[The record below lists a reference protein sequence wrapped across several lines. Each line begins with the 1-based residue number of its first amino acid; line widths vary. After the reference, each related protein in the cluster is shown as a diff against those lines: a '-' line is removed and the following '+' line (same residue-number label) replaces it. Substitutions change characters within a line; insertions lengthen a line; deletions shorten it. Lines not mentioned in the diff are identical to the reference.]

1 MKTPDPLAPLILALH
16 DLVTWFRALK
26 VKGVV
31 IGGVAASLLGRPR
44 LTHDVDAL
52 ILMEREKWEGFI
64 DSGKKFG
71 FMPRIPKV
79 INFAQLH
86 RVFLMR
92 HEPSALDIDISIG
105 ALPFE
110 EEAIKRRKL
119 VKLARVKIPLPT
131 PEDLIIMKAV
141 AHRPRDMADIESI
154 LETHS
159 SVDEKYILKRVKE
172 FSAALEMPEILKDL
186 KTILKRKPLQPS
198 P

>member
-52 ILMEREKWEGFI
+52 ILMEREKWEDVIG
-64 DSGKKFG
+64 SGKKFG

-79 INFAQLH
+79 LKFAQLH

-92 HEPSALDIDISIG
+92 HEPSELDIDISIG
-105 ALPFE
+105 VLPFE
-110 EEAIKRRKL
+110 EEAIKRRRL

-172 FSAALEMPEILKDL
+172 FSAALEMPEILRDL
-186 KTILKRKPLQPS
+186 KTILKRMSSK
-198 P
+198 